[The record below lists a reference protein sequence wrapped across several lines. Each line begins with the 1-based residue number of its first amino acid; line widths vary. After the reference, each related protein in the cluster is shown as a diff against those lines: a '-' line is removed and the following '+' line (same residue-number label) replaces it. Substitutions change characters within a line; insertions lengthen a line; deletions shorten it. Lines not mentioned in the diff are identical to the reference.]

1 MLKKVLHILRG
12 KRYWNW
18 LRLRYAI
25 TYKKVVLVL
34 TGDNEKLDYYCL
46 KYLEDFIRRKYAN
59 SAIIISPDEKV
70 LKNVAKMKFSF
81 PIELCLMDKMKMTL
95 LYDFYSYMKFFD
107 NIVFTYT
114 SIPKDN
120 LLGKILAETNVN
132 EEDAACLALYH
143 LRIVPNCIQ
152 QEKKYV

>member
-1 MLKKVLHILRG
+1 MFKRILHILHG
-12 KRYWNW
+12 KKYWNW
-18 LRLRYAI
+18 LRLRYVI

-46 KYLEDFIRRKYAN
+46 KYLEHFLKRKYAK
-59 SAIIISPDEKV
+59 SAIIISDDEKV
-70 LKNVAKMKFSF
+70 LKNVEKMKFRF
-81 PIELCLMDKMKMTL
+81 PIELCYLEKKRIEL

-114 SIPKDN
+114 DRPKDN
-120 LLGKILAETNVN
+120 LLGRILAETDVN

-143 LRIVPNCIQ
+143 LRAVPNST
-152 QEKKYV
+152 K